1 MKSTGR
7 VWKRY
12 NPPVSCDIW
21 ESASAT
27 GIVELRACIL
37 RSVFLQVVIDLFAL
51 IIWYPEGDES
61 ALGRIKADRLDIR
74 KVVGEPA
81 TGEDNLLAC
90 AFGGINRGSGI
101 DLRRS
106 HRCNPWASSLIFT
119 HQQKELSG
127 GGKQRAGK
135 DGVKTVPLESS

>member
-1 MKSTGR
+1 M
-7 VWKRY
+7 
-12 NPPVSCDIW
+12 
-21 ESASAT
+21 
-27 GIVELRACIL
+27 

-61 ALGRIKADRLDIR
+61 ALGRIKGDRLDVR

-101 DLRRS
+101 DLGRS
-106 HRCNPWASSLIFT
+106 
-119 HQQKELSG
+119 
-127 GGKQRAGK
+127 
-135 DGVKTVPLESS
+135 D